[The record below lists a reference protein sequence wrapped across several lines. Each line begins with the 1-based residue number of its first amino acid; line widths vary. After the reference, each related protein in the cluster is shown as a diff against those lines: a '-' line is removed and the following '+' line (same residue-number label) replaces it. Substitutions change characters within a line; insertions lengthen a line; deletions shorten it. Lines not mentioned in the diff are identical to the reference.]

1 MAWRLKEEKKDVRN
15 IFNLLK
21 KRDFSSY
28 TGLAIKN
35 SVLQT
40 TTLIISKIGSLVFT
54 VIIARLLLP
63 ELFGL
68 YSLALSTIILL
79 STFTDLGTSQTL
91 VRYVSLSLSKK
102 NKGIAK
108 GYLIYLTKI
117 KLILTFL
124 SIFILLAL
132 AKFISNSYYHK
143 PIFLALIAG
152 SIYILSNSIIS
163 FIDSIFQSS
172 NNFKS
177 SLYKEIFL
185 QLIRLIIVPI
195 IIIFSLKK
203 PISIET
209 DLF

>member
-132 AKFISNSYYHK
+132 AKFIYNTYYHYIFTK
-143 PIFLALIAG
+143 KTYFYRDRFIFYYHVFIFMLFIYNDIFLFF
-152 SIYILSNSIIS
+152 SQEK
-163 FIDSIFQSS
+163 D
-172 NNFKS
+172 
-177 SLYKEIFL
+177 SLY
-185 QLIRLIIVPI
+185 
-195 IIIFSLKK
+195 
-203 PISIET
+203 
-209 DLF
+209 